1 MSSLGRDL
9 ASVRKQQKLT
19 LEEVQTASKI
29 PLITLKAIE
38 DDSIFEESEENPTYI
53 RSFVRS
59 YAKVLKI
66 DNDRVLASLD
76 AVEKNNYQGEL
87 LKKTENEESQT
98 TEPEQSPIKKPVSD
112 GLKKSTNIEGQNYRN
127 TPEPP
132 TVHSVNWADLGKR
145 FIIPDN
151 KSRMWVLLSFLF
163 ILIIAVGG
171 FIYFFGGSYLSFDVS
186 NQPENNTSDTTTRT
200 QPPAQL
206 PVNPDVQNSEPVID
220 TLQSQLNT
228 PLETQNEAP
237 STQNQVLGDT
247 LSLVVYA
254 AFDKLDPVRI
264 TSDLSWRTNPYW
276 MEQGEAYYFDFK
288 DTVLVRGQYS
298 QMLLLLNG
306 HIIENFRQNYFD
318 QSFNSV
324 MLTRSI
330 FESNPVFTQPAPQNF
345 PLAVGAPDSI
355 IYPTVF

>member
-1 MSSLGRDL
+1 MSSLGHDL
-9 ASVRKQQKLT
+9 ASVRKQQNLT

-29 PLITLKAIE
+29 PMVTLQAIE
-38 DDSIFEESEENPTYI
+38 DDSIFEKSEENSTYI

-66 DNDRVLASLD
+66 DDERVLASLD

-87 LKKTENEESQT
+87 LEKPDRQEEKPPKKAAQLS
-98 TEPEQSPIKKPVSD
+98 KKPIRDSS
-112 GLKKSTNIEGQNYRN
+112 KKQGPDKNKRDYRN
-127 TPEPP
+127 APEPP
-132 TVHSVNWADLGKR
+132 TIHSINWADLGKK

-151 KSRMWVLLSFLF
+151 KSRVWLLISAIFLL
-163 ILIIAVGG
+163 ILTVGG
-171 FIYFFGGSYLSFDVS
+171 LAFYFGGSTMSFDLSGS
-186 NQPENNTSDTTTRT
+186 NGTETTDSRT

-206 PVNPDVQNSEPVID
+206 PVNPGVQDPEFTED
-220 TLQSQLNT
+220 TLQAQPST
-228 PLETQNEAP
+228 PLANQNV
-237 STQNQVLGDT
+237 SQNGESQVLGDT

-254 AFDKLDPVRI
+254 AYDKLDPVRI

-318 QSFNSV
+318 PSFNSV

-330 FESNPVFTQPAPQNF
+330 FEDNAVFTQPAPIDF
-345 PLAVGAPDSI
+345 PLAIGPPDSI

>member
-9 ASVRKQQKLT
+9 ASVRKQQNLT

-29 PLITLKAIE
+29 PMVTLRAIE
-38 DDSIFEESEENPTYI
+38 DDSIFEESEENSTYI

-66 DNDRVLASLD
+66 DDERILASLD
-76 AVEKNNYQGEL
+76 AVEKNNYKGEL
-87 LKKTENEESQT
+87 FKEPDEKTEKPEETSAKRKIN
-98 TEPEQSPIKKPVSD
+98 TEKASGNGTGK
-112 GLKKSTNIEGQNYRN
+112 QNYRN
-127 TPEPP
+127 APAPP
-132 TVHSVNWADLGKR
+132 TVSSVNWADLGKR
-145 FIIPDN
+145 FIIPEN
-151 KSRMWVLLSFLF
+151 KSRFWVLFLAVL
-163 ILIIAVGG
+163 ILIIIVGAGVYYYAG
-171 FIYFFGGSYLSFDVS
+171 FYSSSDVPK
-186 NQPENNTSDTTTRT
+186 QVENLTTDSRT
-200 QPPAQL
+200 QSPAQL
-206 PVNPDVQNSEPVID
+206 PVD
-220 TLQSQLNT
+220 TDTQPTLVNNDSLQAQSNT
-228 PLETQNEAP
+228 PFPNQTISQNNEP
-237 STQNQVLGDT
+237 QVLGDT

-254 AFDKLDPVRI
+254 AYDKLDPVRI

-318 QSFNSV
+318 PSFNSV

-330 FESNPVFTQPAPQNF
+330 FENNPVFTQPAPLNF
-345 PLAVGAPDSI
+345 PLAVGPPDSI
-355 IYPTVF
+355 VYPTVF